1 MISKK
6 KSQLGL
12 GDIFRDV
19 GKKISKSRSEKE
31 VKGRKSFT
39 IDKDAIDDLETLAW
53 YIEKSSSEVVE
64 EAIRIYIDN
73 NKKLLEKA
81 KEIKDAKQRGT

>member
-12 GDIFRDV
+12 GYIFRGV
-19 GKKISKSRSEKE
+19 GKKISKARSEKE

-39 IDKDAIDDLETLAW
+39 IDKDTIDDLETLAW

-81 KEIKDAKQRGT
+81 KEIKDAKQRGA

>member
-6 KSQLGL
+6 KSQFGL
-12 GDIFRDV
+12 GDIFRDM
-19 GKKISKSRSEKE
+19 GKKISKSSTGKE

-39 IDKDAIDDLETLAW
+39 IDKDVIDDLETLAW

-81 KEIKDAKQRGT
+81 KGIKDAKQRGA